1 VLAVLDGQDKQPL
14 GNQMPY
20 RLVIFDCDGVLFE
33 SRKANEAFY
42 NHIRARFD
50 LPSMNQEEIDFVHM
64 STAEESVNRIMPD
77 EKTRAGAQA
86 YRLTVD
92 YTPFARLMVMEPSLM
107 DLLRFLRPK
116 FKTAVST
123 NRSSTINPI
132 LKDRGLAPF
141 FDLVVSSQ
149 DVSHP
154 KPNPESIFLILDRL
168 NIPAGEALF
177 VGDSEVD
184 AATAAAAG
192 VSLAAYKN
200 PALPADFHIED
211 LGRIKAIVT
220 GRRLSR

>member
-1 VLAVLDGQDKQPL
+1 
-14 GNQMPY
+14 MSY

-42 NHIRARFD
+42 NHIRAHFD
-50 LPSMNQEEIDFVHM
+50 LPPMSQEEIDFIHM

-77 EKTRAGAQA
+77 EKTRAEAQA

-92 YTPFARLMVMEPSLM
+92 YTPFARLMVMEPGLM
-107 DLLRFLRPK
+107 DLLRFLKPK

-123 NRSSTINPI
+123 NRSFTINPI
-132 LKDRGLAPF
+132 LEDQGLAPF
-141 FDLVVSSQ
+141 FDLVVSSLN
-149 DVSHP
+149 VTHP

-168 NIPAGEALF
+168 KVRAGQTLF

-184 AATAAAAG
+184 AATAEAAG

-200 PALPADFHIED
+200 QALPAAFHIED
-211 LGRIKAIVT
+211 LGRIKTIVT
-220 GRRLSR
+220 G